1 MDIVVNECEVFKRF
15 RDCVRP
21 RQTTHTFTFVTK
33 EMRAKENVTKETR
46 AKESVTNEEEPFKE
60 SVTKEMRAKESVT

>member
-33 EMRAKENVTKETR
+33 EMRAKENVT
-46 AKESVTNEEEPFKE
+46 NEEEPFKE